1 MKDRVTR
8 LHPSGF
14 TVVEIMI
21 ILAIIGILAAFAVPN
36 FLAWLPG
43 YQLKSAARDMQGDF
57 QRAKFESIQ
66 RGGTVTVA
74 FTLGVGNAGGYTI
87 FVDANGNNVFNAGVA
102 GEVLIK
108 QVGMPGQINLQAVS
122 VGSLA
127 FNSRGMVTTL
137 VERIMTLS
145 NTQGTVAEV
154 RINPSGRVLIRRS
167 VGGGPF
173 QNWD

>member
-21 ILAIIGILAAFAVPN
+21 VIAVIGILAAFAVPN

-66 RGGTVTVA
+66 RGGAVTVTFVP
-74 FTLGVGNAGGYTI
+74 GMGNAGRYNIMVG
-87 FVDANGNNVFNAGVA
+87 GNSLK
-102 GEVLIK
+102 EVR
-108 QVGMPGQINLQAVS
+108 MPGRVTLL
-122 VGSLA
+122 VGPMIT
-127 FNSRGMVTTL
+127 FNSRGLSTAATVS
-137 VERIMTLS
+137 LS
-145 NTQGTVAEV
+145 NTQGILAQIST
-154 RINPSGRVLIRRS
+154 NLSGRVLIQRS
-167 VGGGPF
+167 MDGGATY

>member
-8 LHPSGF
+8 LQQSGF

-21 ILAIIGILAAFAVPN
+21 VIAVIGILAAFAVPN

-66 RGGTVTVA
+66 RGGPVTVA
-74 FTLGVGNAGGYTI
+74 FNLGVGSAGGYTI
-87 FVDANGNNVFNAGVA
+87 FIDGNGNNTFDA